1 MAQHVKHVPHKHDNV
16 RFIPRAHIKIQM
28 WWRASASYSE
38 TVRTTW
44 EFTASL
50 PGVHSTAE
58 TLPQQGES
66 GALTPESCLLIT
78 TSGVP
83 PLCMLMPART
93 TTSIE

>member
-1 MAQHVKHVPHKHDNV
+1 MQRVDQMAQHVKHVPHKHDNV

-50 PGVHSTAE
+50 PGVHSTTAAE
-58 TLPQQGES
+58 TGDCDSETRQRLGEVAHYCHLGIWKS
-66 GALTPESCLLIT
+66 E
-78 TSGVP
+78 
-83 PLCMLMPART
+83 
-93 TTSIE
+93 EE